1 MKLSLSQDMLILI
14 IGLVFYSIFLLLG
27 TFSYKIMMSKGYLFN
42 SIFIVSMIFGILSF
56 VVKIPLFY
64 YYAREYDSLYINTLT
79 LIVAAVVTNL
89 FSYFILGER
98 LYAHTYLIM
107 LAIAI
112 LFVFNNYLTE
122 IKNSSKPK

>member
-1 MKLSLSQDMLILI
+1 MKLGVSREMTILI
-14 IGLVFYSIFLLLG
+14 VGLVFYTIFLLLG
-27 TFSYKIMMSKGYLFN
+27 TFSYKIMMTKGYMFKT
-42 SIFIVSMIFGILSF
+42 IFIVSMIFGILSF

-98 LYAHTYLIM
+98 LYAHTYVILLI
-107 LAIAI
+107 IAI
-112 LFVFNNYLTE
+112 LFIFNNYLTE
-122 IKNSSKPK
+122 IKNNSKPK